1 MNEVSG
7 RIVSALRAAGD
18 TGLHIDELATSLGI
32 SLQKLSKTIKK
43 LTSEGIVVQKQ
54 ELKEERYIIRQMNDE
69 SEHGGVGDLDGC
81 PCFHCLRIG
90 RCGVRQPDS
99 PVSCRELEEWMIS
112 SHPN

>member
-7 RIVSALRAAGD
+7 RVLGALRAAGD
-18 TGLHIDELATSLGI
+18 TGLHIDELATTLGI
-32 SLQKLSKTIKK
+32 PSQKLAKAIEK

-54 ELKEERYIIRQMNDE
+54 ELKEEKYIVRLMSDE

-112 SHPN
+112 SNPN

>member
-7 RIVSALRAAGD
+7 RVVSALRAAGD

-32 SLQKLSKTIKK
+32 PTKK
-43 LTSEGIVVQKQ
+43 LTKTIEKLTLEGIVVQKQ
-54 ELKEERYIIRQMNDE
+54 EVKDERYVIRQIPDD

-99 PVSCRELEEWMIS
+99 PVSCTELEEWMIS
-112 SHPN
+112 SNPN

>member
-7 RIVSALRAAGD
+7 RVVSALTAAGA
-18 TGLHIDELATSLGI
+18 TGLHIKELATSLGI
-32 SLQKLSKTIKK
+32 SAKKLAKTIEK

-54 ELKEERYIIRQMNDE
+54 EVKEERYIIKQVSDD
-69 SEHGGVGDLDGC
+69 SEHGGVGDLNGC

-99 PVSCRELEEWMIS
+99 PVSCKSLEEWMIS
-112 SHPN
+112 TNPN